1 MASTIVSFQPN
12 TNNGHRR
19 CSTPPTV
26 LASCIDIVQIQSKSL
41 SEKVAWFQSICSQL
55 YGPKSSPSS
64 PTNSTRHS
72 AIHIPI
78 RREYLLQDSMSA
90 VLSMTNPIDLHRT
103 WRIHFTN
110 EDGIDAGG
118 LTREWFHL
126 VSSSLMD
133 VLNGC
138 WCTAKGGGNQM
149 HLQINPSFL
158 LLGGG
163 DGDGDGGSSTGD
175 EYRLYFRF
183 LGRLMGKALVSEQLL
198 SNAHFVPYLYKMM
211 LGWRTRI
218 IIK

>member
-1 MASTIVSFQPN
+1 
-12 TNNGHRR
+12 
-19 CSTPPTV
+19 
-26 LASCIDIVQIQSKSL
+26 
-41 SEKVAWFQSICSQL
+41 
-55 YGPKSSPSS
+55 
-64 PTNSTRHS
+64 
-72 AIHIPI
+72 
-78 RREYLLQDSMSA
+78 
-90 VLSMTNPIDLHRT
+90 
-103 WRIHFTN
+103 
-110 EDGIDAGG
+110 
-118 LTREWFHL
+118 
-126 VSSSLMD
+126 
-133 VLNGC
+133 
-138 WCTAKGGGNQM
+138 M